1 METLLGMIVI
11 FIIGFLVGG
20 SIMYSDTKK
29 QIKEAKSLENL
40 RIRYGIDK

>member
-1 METLLGMIVI
+1 MEIILGMIII

-20 SIMYSDTKK
+20 SVIYSDTKE
-29 QIKEAKSLENL
+29 QIEKVKSLENL

>member
-1 METLLGMIVI
+1 MEVILGMIII

-20 SIMYSDTKK
+20 SIIYSDTKEE
-29 QIKEAKSLENL
+29 IKKAQSLENL